1 MREQSEKVENVLH
14 HFADNDKS
22 KKAKI
27 LARIVDREGADFASE
42 VFLKS
47 KELKQTKKFTAEQ
60 TASIL
65 SKAMLTGEE
74 YFPASFFCLRASS
87 SWNDDIFDTDSF
99 LRHKMIHLLR
109 SLSLLPHWNLLIFLT
124 CKSKYKN
131 QRT

>member
-1 MREQSEKVENVLH
+1 MM
-14 HFADNDKS
+14 DDDKI
-22 KKAKI
+22 AGI
-27 LARIVDREGADFASE
+27 LKEGDGDGDDGDDEPSPPSGVSA
-42 VFLKS
+42 
-47 KELKQTKKFTAEQ
+47 
-60 TASIL
+60 
-65 SKAMLTGEE
+65 KAML
-74 YFPASFFCLRASS
+74 SFFCLRASS